1 MNWRT
6 EWKAI
11 SDRISGL
18 STAGQLFVKFWGN
31 KTFEDPYGAIKQELL
46 PQARDTFKSI
56 EQFLEVSKVHLPVTA
71 ADCAK
76 RFIESKNN
84 LFLADNPGDYTHL
97 QAVLTNLLSFQTEF
111 TYQISD
117 TSAFTKRLVERAF
130 IHLKRSI
137 IADISIKEKW
147 KEAFNHGETSCEKLG
162 ATHLLLHG
170 IWAFKAS
177 TEGGRT
183 DLILGKP
190 LKNLSEVENT
200 AEAMVLTEWKVVK
213 NQGKELEKK
222 LLKALRQAKKYSSGV
237 LAGFELA
244 NYRYLVIVSEN
255 DMDMPED
262 IRENEIIYRYVNI
275 AVDPLLPS
283 KS

>member
-31 KTFEDPYGAIKQELL
+31 KKFEDPYGAIEKELL
-46 PQARDTFKSI
+46 PQAKNTFKSI
-56 EQFLEVSKVHLPVTA
+56 EQFLDVSKVHLPVTA

-76 RFIESKNN
+76 RFIENKNN

-130 IHLKRSI
+130 LHLNRSI
-137 IADISIKEKW
+137 IVDISIKEKW

-162 ATHLLLHG
+162 AVHLLLHG

-177 TEGGRT
+177 AKGGRT
-183 DLILGKP
+183 DLILGGP
-190 LKNLSEVENT
+190 LNLSVVENT

-222 LLKALRQAKKYSSGV
+222 TSQALKQAKKYSSGV

-255 DMDMPED
+255 VLDMPED
-262 IRENEIIYRYVNI
+262 IQKNEIIYRYVNI
-275 AVDPLLPS
+275 AIDPLPPS

>member
-18 STAGQLFVKFWGN
+18 STAGQLFLKFWGN
-31 KTFEDPYGAIKQELL
+31 KASDPYGAIKKELL
-46 PQARDTFKSI
+46 PQAQNTFNSI

-76 RFIESKNN
+76 RFIENKKK
-84 LFLADNPGDYTHL
+84 LFLADNPGDYPRL

-130 IHLKRSI
+130 IHLNRSI

-147 KEAFNHGETSCEKLG
+147 KETFQHGETSCEKLG
-162 ATHLLLHG
+162 AAHLLLHG

-177 TEGGRT
+177 AEGERT
-183 DLILGKP
+183 DLILGEP
-190 LKNLSEVENT
+190 LKNLSVVENT

-213 NQGKELEKK
+213 KPKKELEEKTFQ
-222 LLKALRQAKKYSSGV
+222 ALRQAKRYSSGV

-255 DMDMPED
+255 VLDMPED

-275 AVDPLLPS
+275 AVGPLTPS